1 MSHESRTLIAIFI
14 FVPFLLSAM
23 WLFYMVHVYTERA
36 EAFMKNSSFIQA
48 NKSLYFRMG
57 LIGKAMRNGLLTLA
71 LLTPSVAAK
80 RGLLVSD
87 DVKSF
92 PIGLKCIL
100 FCSWGSSCVFSVA
113 LVAVDF
119 FS

>member
-1 MSHESRTLIAIFI
+1 MVGLHGPRLHRKSRSIVA
-14 FVPFLLSAM
+14 
-23 WLFYMVHVYTERA
+23 
-36 EAFMKNSSFIQA
+36 KSSFVDANRKAYSQA
-48 NKSLYFRMG
+48 GF
-57 LIGKAMRNGLLTLA
+57 IGKVMRNGLLTLA
-71 LLTPSVAAK
+71 LLTPSLTAK

-100 FCSWGSSCVFSVA
+100 FCSWGTSCVFSIA
-113 LVAVDF
+113 LVAINF